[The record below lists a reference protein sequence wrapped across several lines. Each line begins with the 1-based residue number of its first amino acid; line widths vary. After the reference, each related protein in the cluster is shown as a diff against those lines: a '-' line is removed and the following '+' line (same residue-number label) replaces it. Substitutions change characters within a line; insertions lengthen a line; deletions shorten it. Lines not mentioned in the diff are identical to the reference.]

1 MEEHI
6 KITELRC
13 PSCGGILKLPDENVK
28 SVQCEY
34 CGNEYVFERPQQKF
48 TPRIGPDWEPV
59 APQPTIQTNT
69 LNNIWICVALFL
81 FGIIGIVAVGRYQ
94 RTQRIKNI
102 VLEPVP
108 INETFHSFGENEQEE
123 GKLSG
128 ALEQMVSVVFG
139 KDAESVTEE
148 ELSQIQ
154 WIADKSDLDYYYIGY
169 SFENPL
175 ENPDAKLNWL
185 TFAAQSESGYNGLSQ
200 FRGLKRL
207 DTKKSLSQC
216 NLQGLQIKSLSAP
229 IKSLEEAA
237 EELENPELITQLT
250 IGSQIENLQGLER
263 FPNVQQLII
272 NASVLNDI
280 DAVIVLNQLKSL
292 TLNNADVMTNFDVL
306 ASINTL
312 EELVIESE
320 NLKALDFLK
329 RIPQLRSLGLK
340 DGAFLDLRELETLV
354 ELEKLAIE
362 DCDELTDMSN
372 VTKLLEL
379 KELLLDL
386 PFGCAEPSLGELTKL
401 QRLTLKKFDSCDF
414 LSKLVNLET
423 LTLHNCTLS
432 SNLNL
437 SGLTQLRKLTCAS
450 YSGDMPLNF
459 INSLSTLEE
468 VDLGGMVTYK
478 DISGIFALPLLKHL
492 DISGMECE
500 IDFDKVSDNTSLES
514 LEIAGIKLYENV
526 KVSGGNGIVDVSWD
540 DVYLVDHIN
549 FVEHF
554 PNLKKLD
561 IAENK
566 IKELDFLE
574 KLTKLEELDFSDNY
588 VADIHILS
596 SLSSLRQVS
605 CKGNPI
611 GNMRVLDETQV
622 NIISD

>member
-123 GKLSG
+123 GTLSG

-329 RIPQLRSLGLK
+329 RMPQLRSLGLK

>member
-123 GKLSG
+123 GTLSG

-139 KDAESVTEE
+139 KDAESVTKE

>member
-329 RIPQLRSLGLK
+329 RMPQLRSLGLK

-596 SLSSLRQVS
+596 SLSSSRQVS